1 MKSNSRINWKR
12 YKFKNKVYIS
22 KLVENKTIKNS
33 TEALIYRNKAK
44 AMVTG
49 FIAADKLGFLGEN
62 DVQNVINDAI

>member
-1 MKSNSRINWKR
+1 MAEEKDTTKLNSNFYENI
-12 YKFKNKVYIS
+12 IS
-22 KLVENKTIKNS
+22 KLVENKTINNS

-62 DVQNVINDAI
+62 DVQNIMNDAL